1 MKELTMSSKLD
12 LIAVVGEYTD
22 AQGNPKKRFAKVGTL
37 WDKGQQGISLKI
49 DNIPVTWDGWLTA
62 KPPLEPRTPQRQA
75 APMPDDIDN
84 EIPF

>member
-1 MKELTMSSKLD
+1 MSTKLD

-22 AQGNPKKRFAKVGTL
+22 AQGNNKKRFSKIGTL

-49 DNIPVTWDGWLTA
+49 DHIPVNWDGWLSA

-75 APMPDDIDN
+75 APMPDDLDN

>member
-1 MKELTMSSKLD
+1 MSSKLD

-49 DNIPVTWDGWLTA
+49 DHIPVSWDGWLSA

-75 APMPDDIDN
+75 APMPDDMDDV
-84 EIPF
+84 PF

>member
-1 MKELTMSSKLD
+1 MSTKLD

-22 AQGNPKKRFAKVGTL
+22 AQGNNKKRFSKIGTL

-49 DNIPVTWDGWLTA
+49 DHIPVNWDGWLSA

-75 APMPDDIDN
+75 APAMPDIDE

>member
-1 MKELTMSSKLD
+1 MSKLD

-49 DNIPVTWDGWLTA
+49 DNIPVSWDGWLSA

-75 APMPDDIDN
+75 APMPDDLDS

>member
-1 MKELTMSSKLD
+1 MSNKLD

-22 AQGNPKKRFAKVGTL
+22 AQGNPKKRFSKIGTL

-49 DNIPVTWDGWLTA
+49 DHIPVNWDGWLSA

-75 APMPDDIDN
+75 APMPDDLDN